1 MWLCPKCNCNV
12 VNASKKCPVC
22 YGRSGITV
30 TNSNPVE
37 SLDWFDH
44 DIIKVQLHKLDTAI
58 AWFPQTYKFI
68 ARMSERSEQ
77 KMPMTPEEEKFA
89 KFYNSEKELVL
100 KMDTLTLR
108 AHIEELSDIAK
119 EARARLTA
127 AKDEDR
133 ERTARNKRE
142 AGQGFSTSIDADADT
157 SDAINKV
164 RKRQTKQE
172 KILAS
177 LLAIPGIDLAQAQK
191 MLAAR
196 NIKDAVDSSTELKR
210 DNFRVNELTNKTSDK
225 PWSNPFSAKTEEKTE
240 TNEVSFKEVTV
251 DEENQVIVVE
261 KTVTEQTK
269 TTLPF
274 NNPFSK

>member
-1 MWLCPKCNCNV
+1 MWQCPKCNCNV

-22 YGRSGITV
+22 YGLSGITV
-30 TNSNPVE
+30 TNSNSITE
-37 SLDWFDH
+37 LDWFDH
-44 DIIKVQLHKLDTAI
+44 DIIKVQLHKLDTTI
-58 AWFPQTYKFI
+58 AWFPQIYKFFDRLSS
-68 ARMSERSEQ
+68 AS
-77 KMPMTPEEEKFA
+77 KTMPMTPEEEKFA

-142 AGQGFSTSIDADADT
+142 SGQGFSTAIDADADT
-157 SDAINKV
+157 TDAINKV
-164 RKRQTKQE
+164 KKRQTKQE

-196 NIKDAVDSSTELKR
+196 NIKDAVDNNQELKR
-210 DNFRVNELTNKTSDK
+210 DNFRTSELTNKTSDK
-225 PWSNPFSAKTEEKTE
+225 PWSNPFQATPAETTEKTE
-240 TNEVSFKEVTV
+240 VKEITV
-251 DEENQVIVVE
+251 DEENQVIVIE

-269 TTLPF
+269 VNLPF